1 MYVNPLIPN
10 KRLYTQNNIWGDLII
25 LHRTPDGIIQNW
37 WDDCHS
43 NESDYDIQLT
53 WDLMSSQVS
62 YYRAMADLAIEQ
74 TNTEKL
80 KQRFLELKIR
90 NMELKSGI
98 EDSEFEA

>member
-1 MYVNPLIPN
+1 
-10 KRLYTQNNIWGDLII
+10 

-37 WDDCHS
+37 LDNCHS
-43 NESDYDIQLT
+43 NESDYDIELT

>member
-1 MYVNPLIPN
+1 
-10 KRLYTQNNIWGDLII
+10 
-25 LHRTPDGIIQNW
+25 
-37 WDDCHS
+37 
-43 NESDYDIQLT
+43 
-53 WDLMSSQVS
+53 MSSQVS

>member
-1 MYVNPLIPN
+1 M
-10 KRLYTQNNIWGDLII
+10 
-25 LHRTPDGIIQNW
+25 HRTPDGIIQNW
-37 WDDCHS
+37 LDNCHS
-43 NESDYDIQLT
+43 NESDYDIELT

-62 YYRAMADLAIEQ
+62 YYKAMADLAIEQ

>member
-1 MYVNPLIPN
+1 
-10 KRLYTQNNIWGDLII
+10 

-37 WDDCHS
+37 LDNCHS
-43 NESDYDIQLT
+43 NESDYDIELS

>member
-1 MYVNPLIPN
+1 
-10 KRLYTQNNIWGDLII
+10 

-37 WDDCHS
+37 LDDCHS
-43 NESDYDIQLT
+43 NESDYDIELS
-53 WDLMSSQVS
+53 WNLMSSQVS

>member
-1 MYVNPLIPN
+1 M
-10 KRLYTQNNIWGDLII
+10 II

-37 WDDCHS
+37 LDDCHS
-43 NESDYDIQLT
+43 NESDYDIELS
-53 WDLMSSQVS
+53 WNLMSNQIS
-62 YYRAMADLAIEQ
+62 YYKAMTDLAIEQ